1 MKAITIAIADDQML
15 FRRGMAAIINSFEG
29 MTVVCE
35 TDNGRKLLTFLETTT
50 QKTDVILMDLSMP
63 ELNGID
69 TMKIIHEKYPDQKV
83 IILSIHNEEKFV
95 IHLIELG
102 ANAYLFK
109 NAEPED
115 LENAIRGVVEKG
127 FYFSESLMLTFQKR
141 LNNKKTHVSVHDN
154 IPITLTVREIDVL
167 NQICQ
172 ELTAQEIAE
181 KLFIS
186 VRTVDGHRNNL
197 LEKTGSRN
205 TAGLVIFAI
214 KNQIGRAS
222 CRERVYCV
230 V

>member
-1 MKAITIAIADDQML
+1 MKTITIAIADDQML
-15 FRRGMAAIINSFEG
+15 FRRGMAAIINSFDD
-29 MTVVCE
+29 MMVVCE

-95 IHLIELG
+95 VHLIELG

-115 LENAIRGVVEKG
+115 VENAIRGVVEKG
-127 FYFSESLMLTFQKR
+127 FYFSESLMMTFQRR

-154 IPITLTVREIDVL
+154 IPITLTIREIEVMNL
-167 NQICQ
+167 ICQ

-197 LEKTGSRN
+197 LEKTGARN

-214 KNQIGRAS
+214 KNNL
-222 CRERVYCV
+222 VDPV
-230 V
+230 VLL

>member
-1 MKAITIAIADDQML
+1 MKTITIAIADDQML
-15 FRRGMAAIINSFEG
+15 FRRGMTAIINSFEG

-83 IILSIHNEEKFV
+83 IILSVHNEEKFV
-95 IHLIELG
+95 VHLIELG

-115 LENAIRGVVEKG
+115 VESAIMGVVEKG
-127 FYFSESLMLTFQKR
+127 FYFSESLMHTFQKR
-141 LNNKKTHVSVHDN
+141 MSNKKTHVSVHDN

-197 LEKTGSRN
+197 LEKTGARN

-214 KNQIGRAS
+214 KNNLVDPG
-222 CRERVYCV
+222 VLL
-230 V
+230 

>member
-1 MKAITIAIADDQML
+1 MKTITIAIADDQML

-115 LENAIRGVVEKG
+115 VENAIRGVVEKG
-127 FYFSESLMLTFQKR
+127 FYFSESLMLTFQRR

-197 LEKTGSRN
+197 LEKTGARN

-214 KNQIGRAS
+214 KNNLVDPG
-222 CRERVYCV
+222 VLL
-230 V
+230 

>member
-1 MKAITIAIADDQML
+1 MKTITIAIADDQVL
-15 FRRGMAAIINSFEG
+15 FRRGMAAIINSFES
-29 MTVVCE
+29 MMVVCQA
-35 TDNGRKLLTFLETTT
+35 DNGRELLTFLTTTT
-50 QKTDVILMDLSMP
+50 QRPDVVLMDLSMP

-69 TMKIIHEKYPDQKV
+69 TMKILHEKYPDQKV

-109 NAEPED
+109 NAEPQD
-115 LENAIRGVVEKG
+115 VENAIRGVAEKG
-127 FYFSESLMLTFQKR
+127 FYFSESLMMTFQKR

-154 IPITLTVREIDVL
+154 IPITLTIREIEVL
-167 NQICQ
+167 NLICQ

-197 LEKTGSRN
+197 LEKTGARN

-214 KNQIGRAS
+214 KNNLVS
-222 CRERVYCV
+222 PSVLL
-230 V
+230 

>member
-1 MKAITIAIADDQML
+1 MKTITIAIADDQML
-15 FRRGMAAIINSFEG
+15 FRRGMAAIINGFEG

-35 TDNGRKLLTFLETTT
+35 TDNGRKLLTFLENTT

-63 ELNGID
+63 QLNGID

-95 IHLIELG
+95 VHLIELG

-115 LENAIRGVVEKG
+115 VENAIRGVVEKG
-127 FYFSESLMLTFQKR
+127 FYFSESLMMTFQKR
-141 LNNKKTHVSVHDN
+141 LYNKKTHVSVHDN
-154 IPITLTVREIDVL
+154 IPITLTIREMEVIRL
-167 NQICQ
+167 ICQ
-172 ELTAQEIAE
+172 ELTAQEIAS

-197 LEKTGSRN
+197 LEKTGARN

-214 KNQIGRAS
+214 KNNLVDPS
-222 CRERVYCV
+222 VLL
-230 V
+230 

>member
-1 MKAITIAIADDQML
+1 MKTITIAIADDQML
-15 FRRGMAAIINSFEG
+15 FRRGMAAIINSFES

-50 QKTDVILMDLSMP
+50 QKPDVILMDLSMP

-95 IHLIELG
+95 VHLIELG

-115 LENAIRGVVEKG
+115 VEKAIKGVMEKG

-154 IPITLTVREIDVL
+154 IPITLTIREIDVL
-167 NQICQ
+167 NHICQ

-197 LEKTGSRN
+197 LEKTGARN

-214 KNQIGRAS
+214 KNNLVDPG
-222 CRERVYCV
+222 VLL
-230 V
+230 

>member
-1 MKAITIAIADDQML
+1 MKTITIAIADDQLL
-15 FRRGMAAIINSFEG
+15 FRRGMAAIINNFEG
-29 MTVVCE
+29 MSVVCE
-35 TDNGRKLLTFLETTT
+35 TDNGNKLLTFLETTT
-50 QKTDVILMDLSMP
+50 QRTDVILMDLSMP

-95 IHLIELG
+95 VHLIELG

-109 NAEPED
+109 NAEPQD
-115 LENAIRGVVEKG
+115 VENAIRGVVEKG

-154 IPITLTVREIDVL
+154 IPISLTTREIEIL
-167 NQICQ
+167 NLICQ

-197 LEKTGSRN
+197 LEKTGARN

-214 KNQIGRAS
+214 KNNLVDPA
-222 CRERVYCV
+222 VLL
-230 V
+230 

>member
-1 MKAITIAIADDQML
+1 MKTITIAIADDQML

-69 TMKIIHEKYPDQKV
+69 TMKILHEKYPDQKV

-95 IHLIELG
+95 VHLIELG

-109 NAEPED
+109 NSEPKD
-115 LENAIRGVVEKG
+115 VENAIRGVVEKG
-127 FYFSESLMLTFQKR
+127 FYFSESLMMTFQKR

-154 IPITLTVREIDVL
+154 IPIVLTTREVEVL
-167 NQICQ
+167 NEICQ

-197 LEKTGSRN
+197 LEKTGARN

-214 KNQIGRAS
+214 KNNLVNPG
-222 CRERVYCV
+222 VLL
-230 V
+230 

>member
-1 MKAITIAIADDQML
+1 MKTITIAIADDQML

-83 IILSIHNEEKFV
+83 IILSVHNEEKFV

-115 LENAIRGVVEKG
+115 VENAIRGVVEKG
-127 FYFSESLMLTFQKR
+127 FYFSESLMLTFQRR

-154 IPITLTVREIDVL
+154 IPITLTIREIDVL

-197 LEKTGSRN
+197 LEKTGARN

-214 KNQIGRAS
+214 KNNLVDPG
-222 CRERVYCV
+222 VLL
-230 V
+230 